1 MSQTHRH
8 TIYFWCGVLAVIAL
22 LLLTLYKLNIAIERS
37 RSIEEINTQLALIK
51 DHKTA
56 SRIIEA
62 RNILKEIEVTKATE
76 FKEAQA
82 LCMKDVEAVKP
93 SKEHTFIYQVSY
105 CRDRSIKYMG
115 YEYEY
120 KDLKQR
126 AVQPIPSSIKIIGA
140 L

>member
-8 TIYFWCGVLAVIAL
+8 TIYFWCGILAVIAL
-22 LLLTLYKLNIAIERS
+22 LLFTLYKLNIAIERS
-37 RSIEEINTQLALIK
+37 GSVEEINTQLAGIK
-51 DHKTA
+51 DHKKT
-56 SRIIEA
+56 SQIIEA
-62 RNILKEIEVTKATE
+62 RSILKEIEETKATE

-82 LCMKDVEAVKP
+82 LCMKDVEDVKP
-93 SKEHTFIYQVSY
+93 SENHTFIFQVSY